1 MEETRR
7 PPILVI
13 VGPTAVGKS
22 ACAMEAA
29 SRFGGEILS
38 VDSMQ
43 VYRGLDAATSKPSEE
58 ERRRVR
64 HHGLD
69 LADPGD
75 DFSMG
80 DFVRAADAAAADI
93 AGRGRLPILVG
104 GTGLYLRAF
113 LRGMA
118 EAPRRAPG
126 LRARLNRIAARRG
139 VPFLHR
145 MLARL
150 DAASA
155 ARLPERDRQRLVRSL
170 EVRFAAG
177 RPLSA
182 LIQEQPFG
190 PDRYPAVKL
199 GLTME
204 RRRLYERID
213 ERADGFFAKGLLD
226 ETGGLVS
233 RGVPRGANAYKAI
246 GYREALR
253 HLDGELTL
261 EEARAE
267 TRQRTRRYAKRQWT
281 WFRKEP
287 GVAWFEIDPD
297 APRPFAAPLD
307 HAAAELTRLGERGT
321 RPWA

>member
-1 MEETRR
+1 VGETRR

-80 DFVRAADAAAADI
+80 DFVRAADEAVADI
-93 AGRGRLPILVG
+93 AGRERLPILVG

-126 LRARLNRIAARRG
+126 LRARLNRIAVQRG
-139 VPFLHR
+139 VPYLHR
-145 MLARL
+145 MLMRL
-150 DAASA
+150 DPSSA
-155 ARLPERDRQRLVRSL
+155 ARLPARDRQRLVRAL

-182 LIQEQPFG
+182 LIEAQPFG
-190 PDRYPAVKL
+190 PDRYSAVKV
-199 GLTME
+199 GLTMD

-213 ERADGFFAKGLLD
+213 ERAAGFFAKGLLD
-226 ETGGLVS
+226 EARGLAS
-233 RGVPRGANAYKAI
+233 RGVPRSANAYKAI

-261 EEARAE
+261 DEARAE

-297 APRPFAAPLD
+297 AVAPFEAPLE
-307 HAAAELTRLGERGT
+307 HAEAELRQLRAA
-321 RPWA
+321 R